1 LGSPLHSQ
9 AVANANQ
16 KRHPNGGKRNVPCMW
31 CSTVV
36 RRFLSQLNART
47 FCTRDCEAAY
57 DRAYPVRQVNEGGYV
72 KVFVGPEYPGAIGSG
87 HMLEHR
93 LVMSKHL
100 GRPLLPH
107 ENVHHINGVKDDNRL
122 ENLELWSTSQP
133 SGQRVEDK
141 VAWARAFLA
150 EYEGKLFI

>member
-1 LGSPLHSQ
+1 MGSPLHSQ
-9 AVANANQ
+9 AVANANH
-16 KRHPNGGKRNVPCMW
+16 KRHPNGGKRNVPCLW

-57 DRAYPVRQVNEGGYV
+57 DRAYPVRQINAGGYA
-72 KVFVGPEYPGAIGSG
+72 KVFAPDEPGANKSG
-87 HMLEHR
+87 HILEHR
-93 LVMSKHL
+93 LVMQRHL
-100 GRPLLPH
+100 GRGLLPQ